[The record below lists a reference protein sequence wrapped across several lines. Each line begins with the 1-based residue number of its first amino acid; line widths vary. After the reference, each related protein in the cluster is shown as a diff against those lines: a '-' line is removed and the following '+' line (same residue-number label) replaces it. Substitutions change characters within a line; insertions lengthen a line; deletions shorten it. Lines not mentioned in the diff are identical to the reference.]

1 MKRFKSLIF
10 CVSACLLL
18 FSCSKVSQMKENS
31 KNAFVSMVNEMV
43 KDPSSLKIDNITY
56 VFASDS
62 LAIIHA
68 DVTAKNGLGI
78 ENTQKYE
85 YIYINRDSLNYE
97 GFHSKSSDSI
107 YLSKETY
114 EEIRKGTIYE
124 SLPYENGIYYLAALY
139 INSYGRVVGDKANK
153 SEVNLML
160 PTKTGYWSLN
170 YNLNEF
176 GERTDERYLTLVGR
190 GLFSNSATTNSNMYA
205 ILFITRN
212 NYLIRLIE
220 YGSHVVKDDCAGTFR
235 VKDSEGTIY
244 SGRFKNSQEGYMSY
258 SSFSEDLNFY
268 NLATILKKGGDLI
281 FSGTLEEYTTS
292 RYVFTFKT
300 DGFENAY
307 NYLLSEKE
315 LERLKKEQSFIDDI
329 KKTDPMIEIS
339 ETGLAYKIINQG
351 EDPKPKDSDWVKAIY
366 EVKSIDGAIFDSSKG
381 KPKNLPIKGVVPGL
395 AEGLKLLGKGGKAIL
410 YIPGNLGY
418 KEQGHPTI
426 GIEPN
431 QTLIF
436 EVEVTDISNEM
447 PEDFMI

>member
-1 MKRFKSLIF
+1 M
-10 CVSACLLL
+10 
-18 FSCSKVSQMKENS
+18 
-31 KNAFVSMVNEMV
+31 NEMV
-43 KDPSSLKIDNITY
+43 KDPSSLKIDNITHI
-56 VFASDS
+56 FTSDS

-85 YIYINRDSLNYE
+85 YVYINMDTINYE
-97 GFHSKSSDSI
+97 GFHLKSADSI

-124 SLPYENGIYYLAALY
+124 SLLYEDGIYYLAALY

-153 SEVNLML
+153 NEVNLML
-160 PTKTGYWSLN
+160 PTKTGFWSLN

-205 ILFITRN
+205 ILYITRN
-212 NYLIRLIE
+212 NYLLRLIE
-220 YGSHVVKDDCAGTFR
+220 YSSHVVKDDCAGIFR
-235 VKDSEGTIY
+235 VKDSEGTIHR
-244 SGRFKNSQEGYMSY
+244 GRFRNSKDGYLSY
-258 SSFSEDLNFY
+258 SSFSDDLNFY
-268 NLATILKKGGDLI
+268 NFISILKKGGDLI
-281 FSGTLEEYTTS
+281 FSGSLEEYTTS

-300 DGFENAY
+300 DGFESAY

-315 LERLKKEQSFIDDI
+315 LERLKKEQSFIDDL
-329 KKTDPMIEIS
+329 KKTDSMIEIS
-339 ETGLAYKIINQG
+339 ETGLAYKIINKG
-351 EDPKPKDSDWVKAIY
+351 DDSKAKDSDWVKARY
-366 EVKSIDGAIFDSSKG
+366 EMKGIDGIIFDSSKG
-381 KPKNLPIKGVVPGL
+381 QIKNLPIKGIIPGL
-395 AEGLKLLGKGGKAIL
+395 AEGLKLLGKGGKAIF
-410 YIPGNLGY
+410 YIPSKLGY

-426 GIEPN
+426 GIGPN
-431 QTLIF
+431 QTLII